1 MTDADTN
8 KQVIVDPDS
17 EQVLMI
23 FNFPVYPERNEI
35 HLHSAEEVAKRA
47 LSLHMLLGVIF
58 YKEPEKVARWS
69 INEGLW
75 DFLSPQEQDIFRV
88 PISKL
93 DPAEKKWKQQ
103 ALQSNLLTW
112 RIEGLLTLLWSTGLV
127 EQLELPIERC
137 DGFYIGRALPVLG
150 ESVKPFL
157 AQARLRPIEE
167 IAHILEKHF
176 QIYNHQVEA
185 YKNEEELQFDMMITY
200 ERIHALN
207 WVCGLIGEWDD

>member
-8 KQVIVDPDS
+8 KQVVVDPDS
-17 EQVLMI
+17 ERVLMI

-35 HLHSAEEVAKRA
+35 HLRSAEEVGKRA
-47 LSLHMLLGVIF
+47 LSLHLLLGVIF
-58 YKEPEKVARWS
+58 YKEPEKVAKWAL
-69 INEGLW
+69 NEGLW
-75 DFLSPQEQDIFRV
+75 DSLSPQEQDIFRV

-112 RIEGLLTLLWSTGLV
+112 RIEGLLTLLWSMGLV
-127 EQLELPIERC
+127 EKLELPIERC
-137 DGFYIGRALPVLG
+137 DGFYIGRVLPVLDK
-150 ESVKPFL
+150 SVQPFL
-157 AQARLRPIEE
+157 RQARLRSIKE
-167 IAHILEKHF
+167 IAQMLEKHI
-176 QIYNHQVEA
+176 QIYNDQVEA

-207 WVCGLIGEWDD
+207 WVCGLIDEWDD